1 MKATCKDA
9 QNRHLAENNRLF
21 YFFHSV
27 KKIKQTFSFFLP
39 VSSVSSSEPCER
51 ACPAIAPMERRGV
64 RALRSFTLVELLV
77 VISIIAIL
85 AGLVMPMFYSA
96 KERAREAKAKIEVK
110 ALETAFKSYL
120 DTYKV
125 WPDDTI
131 FPNGEIKENI
141 FKILRGENFS
151 GKNPQ
156 NIPFYEFKNYANFAV
171 MDPVTAYDPWAN
183 PDPSILSSE
192 RNKHIYQ
199 IMFDKDY
206 DNKIS
211 IGGQVVNR
219 CVVVWSP
226 GDDGTNDFGGGD
238 DVASWK

>member
-51 ACPAIAPMERRGV
+51 V

-125 WPDDTI
+125 WPGSIVEGDDYEV
-131 FPNGEIKENI
+131 NDDDIK
-141 FKILRGENFS
+141 LFS
-151 GKNPQ
+151 MLSGRSDAGSLNPQ
-156 NIPFYEFKNYANFAV
+156 NIPFYEFESYANYP
-171 MDPVTAYDPWAN
+171 DQTTAYDPWSN
-183 PDPSILSSE
+183 PSDSSSL
-192 RNKHIYQ
+192 KCYMV
-199 IMFDKDY
+199 MFDKDY
-206 DNKIS
+206 DNVIS
-211 IGGQVVNR
+211 VGGKEVNR
-219 CVVVWSP
+219 CVAVWSF
-226 GDDGTNDFGGGD
+226 GKGRTNDFGGGD

>member
-96 KERAREAKAKIEVK
+96 KERAREAKARVEVK

-125 WPDDTI
+125 WPDTI
-131 FPNGEIKENI
+131 VDGDAYKVNDDDIK
-141 FKILRGENFS
+141 LFS
-151 GKNPQ
+151 MLSGRSDAESLNPQ
-156 NIPFYEFKNYANFAV
+156 NIPFYEFESYANYP
-171 MDPVTAYDPWAN
+171 DQTTAYDPWSN
-183 PDPSILSSE
+183 PSDSSSL
-192 RNKHIYQ
+192 KCYMV
-199 IMFDKDY
+199 MFDKDY
-206 DNKIS
+206 DNVIS
-211 IGGQVVNR
+211 VGGKEVNR
-219 CVVVWSP
+219 CVAVWSF
-226 GDDGTNDFGGGD
+226 GKGRTNDFGGGD